1 MGFQACRLPA
11 RKRSKP
17 SKLLKSYPNRHA
29 KATAKASYGLSRL
42 PFASPETLQILQKLP
57 QQKYQMALVQH
68 QPEVGSLWIDD
79 GDGDDDDDDD
89 DDDDEDDHDD
99 DDEDDHDDDDEDD
112 DDDDDGDDDDTR
124 DEDYTSFSNNINMTW
139 SMIIYPFFYT
149 PIHLFICLCLSL
161 SLPLSLYLSTNQ
173 SINQSIY
180 LSMSLSL
187 SLSLSLYLRGT
198 PNKGGSA
205 APGR

>member
-79 GDGDDDDDDD
+79 GDGDDDDDD
-89 DDDDEDDHDD
+89 EDDHDD
-99 DDEDDHDDDDEDD
+99 DDEDDHDDDDE

-124 DEDYTSFSNNINMTW
+124 DEDYTSFSNNINMT
-139 SMIIYPFFYT
+139 
-149 PIHLFICLCLSL
+149 
-161 SLPLSLYLSTNQ
+161 
-173 SINQSIY
+173 
-180 LSMSLSL
+180 
-187 SLSLSLYLRGT
+187 
-198 PNKGGSA
+198 
-205 APGR
+205 